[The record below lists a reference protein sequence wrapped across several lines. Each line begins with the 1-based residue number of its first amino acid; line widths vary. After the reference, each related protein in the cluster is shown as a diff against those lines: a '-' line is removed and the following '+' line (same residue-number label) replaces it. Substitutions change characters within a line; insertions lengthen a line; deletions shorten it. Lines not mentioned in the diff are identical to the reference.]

1 MKDCAFLDYFSG
13 FMLDLSMRKWRLSW
27 WVASGEAVSLRYGA
41 FEEGM
46 GAWMYF
52 FVNVPVILGFLP
64 VASGESLTT
73 ALVFM
78 AATELVCLDAQVSCM
93 ATPIVL

>member
-1 MKDCAFLDYFSG
+1 
-13 FMLDLSMRKWRLSW
+13 
-27 WVASGEAVSLRYGA
+27 
-41 FEEGM
+41 
-46 GAWMYF
+46 MYF